1 MLNLYRTFCGLHKTK
16 DIYSDIPKD
25 IETAFD
31 TSNFE
36 LDIPLPKGK
45 KPSNWYNKR
54 CIRWESNGRICCIK
68 GKRI

>member
-1 MLNLYRTFCGLHKTK
+1 MLNVYRKFCGLHKTK
-16 DIYSDIPKD
+16 YIYSDIQKD

-31 TSNFE
+31 TSTYE

-45 KPSNWYNKR
+45 KASNSFDER
-54 CIRWESNGRICCIK
+54 CIRWESNGRICCIN